1 MAILML
7 PSCLNVLSPLVKS
20 QVMVPRHMEWL
31 YTAFGILK
39 WKSWKEAAKTP
50 AAVGHHYVDH
60 HLPLCQWVR
69 RRRHFWDC
77 VVDSALGVGLLLCVL
92 MLIGLKKKTSHTV
105 LMVNDGKCYVTCNDY
120 I

>member
-20 QVMVPRHMEWL
+20 QVMVPHGMEWL
-31 YTAFGILK
+31 YTAFDILK

-77 VVDSALGVGLLLCVL
+77 VVDSALGWFSL
-92 MLIGLKKKTSHTV
+92 MLVDADRPEKENRSHSV
-105 LMVNDGKCYVTCNDY
+105 DGK
-120 I
+120 